1 MGAQFRMPAVE
12 VGDDEPLN
20 AVSMDCVT
28 AAENS
33 PILTLQRRHLAW
45 LLAGAMA
52 LVGGGQTAVQFVG
65 EDPQVKEL
73 AAKVDSLTAAMATQ
87 SNELARLRTEQEQSR
102 ERHDV
107 VMQAILLYQIE
118 LDRVSREHGAKRSP
132 ELARAAARLQ
142 DLAERL

>member
-1 MGAQFRMPAVE
+1 MGAEFRMPVVE
-12 VGDDEPLN
+12 AEDSQPLN
-20 AVSMDCVT
+20 AVTMDCVT

-65 EDPQVKEL
+65 GDPRVDDL
-73 AAKVDSLTAAMATQ
+73 ALKVDHLTRAVDQQAT
-87 SNELARLRTEQEQSR
+87 ELTRLRTEQDARQQ
-102 ERHDV
+102 RHDV
-107 VMQAILLYQIE
+107 IMQAILLYQIE
-118 LDRVSREHGAKRSP
+118 LDRGARENGAKRSP